1 MPKVNGKWVIRDGMS
16 PLGKYTLPRDE
27 NLAGKAAPPSDAMV
41 VQQCAGLDANF
52 AKALSAAIDDW
63 KEYTLEG
70 VVLGQYGFLY
80 RDIARGE
87 SLNGNS
93 VYWDK
98 RIYFGWGIAAEVS
111 KLPAYSGGQA
121 RRNAE
126 TNAAAASAPAYGL
139 NYAVVPSAREGDV
152 SAYDAGSDPLT
163 SANAVEGEFDSCL
176 NAYGL
181 ALYYS
186 SKYSVGSGM
195 FICPLH
201 IGFDSDISE
210 PSYDA
215 GYYDEGSSGGVINTE
230 SQQASVAS
238 LAYYFSNQFESVSGQ
253 LQSLTLRGNRALA
266 NDKPL
271 FDTIKSAV
279 NSSLRSFSS
288 GPAGEFVAWF
298 PDYWG
303 LYGAP
308 TLMLSDMELLDL
320 TIERDGDAFR
330 SHVYCA
336 GVDSAGRAIGFDRT
350 QGVVSIESN
359 VDALTSSAAAN
370 DDDVDEFFVSDKPSY
385 ILKALLGIKDD
396 DPDAWKYSP
405 KELYRRYGARP
416 ASVNAGQG
424 LSYPLI
430 ESGMN
435 SDVEYESNP
444 QYILPFL
451 YALYAFM
458 ENWSNQTSCNLTITY
473 MPCLRPGMRI
483 RLESIDVEMYV
494 KSVTHTMNYST
505 GFTTSVSCCCPIGS
519 LVPGMLNPDF
529 DSLVEDYEKAMSE
542 AREAGKDA
550 SSRGSSWEAA
560 KARAAA
566 DRLSQSFFDQQSD
579 ADGGEELT
587 RDWRLYSN
595 TGGGQN
601 YGTTQ
606 NLSQGSTTGGWDTG
620 IPTYVPEGNE
630 R

>member
-27 NLAGKAAPPSDAMV
+27 NLAGKAAPPSDSMV
-41 VQQCAGLDANF
+41 VQQCGGLDANF

-80 RDIARGE
+80 QDIARGE

-111 KLPAYSGGQA
+111 KLPSYNG
-121 RRNAE
+121 
-126 TNAAAASAPAYGL
+126 
-139 NYAVVPSAREGDV
+139 
-152 SAYDAGSDPLT
+152 GSDPLT
-163 SANAVEGEFDSCL
+163 SANSVEGEFDSCL

-210 PSYDA
+210 PSYDE

-336 GVDSAGRAIGFDRT
+336 GVDSAGSAIGFDRT

-416 ASVNAGQG
+416 ASVNAGQT
-424 LSYPLI
+424 LI

-566 DRLSQSFFDQQSD
+566 DRLSQSFFDQQQPD
-579 ADGGEELT
+579 E
-587 RDWRLYSN
+587 
-595 TGGGQN
+595 
-601 YGTTQ
+601 
-606 NLSQGSTTGGWDTG
+606 
-620 IPTYVPEGNE
+620 YVPEGD
-630 R
+630 